1 MPLPPTNVAD
11 FDDEHGVTP
20 ASAIPPPLYHDD
32 EVIPLMSTGDDDK
45 AGCLL
50 SVLASQIAA
59 ILLPG
64 GTSPKTALR

>member
-1 MPLPPTNVAD
+1 M
-11 FDDEHGVTP
+11 TP

-32 EVIPLMSTGDDDK
+32 EVITLMSTGDDDK